1 MRKSGRVLV
10 VAAAL
15 LAGAVQAQDAQSPTR
30 PMPRP
35 MAVVAEA
42 AGLPL
47 LRPMPRPEA
56 AAAAMPAALPLAE
69 TAAGPAL
76 PAEAAPRRQ
85 AEAATAPATLPVLI
99 PAPTQA
105 VVPALAAVPLP
116 AIPPQAQAQAPAPAQ
131 AAMRERLTVS
141 TSGQR
146 VPQAALTLA
155 GEDQVIVAA
164 ATADSPRPR
173 LRPAP
178 PGQVVPA
185 AAQAPVAV
193 IDPLPRPKA
202 RPAALAVAA
211 SEPATVQAAKAPAA
225 EAPAAETAPVVLAGL
240 ARSLRPEAR
249 PKGLAKR
256 RASEEPAIVQAA
268 AVKVQP
274 GGVGIL
280 PKKGSLCG
288 DRSIRGETMGR
299 ITAKVAGCGIEE
311 PVKVTHVAGVKLSQA
326 ALMDCPTA
334 LALRTW
340 VEKGLQPNFGRNPVV
355 ELKVAGHYV
364 CRTRNHK
371 KGAKVSE
378 HGKGRAIDI
387 SGFTLANGKT
397 ISILK
402 GWRGDYGKAIRAAHK
417 AACGPFGTTL
427 GPGSDGYHEDH
438 LHFDTA
444 RYRSGPYCR

>member
-1 MRKSGRVLV
+1 M
-10 VAAAL
+10 
-15 LAGAVQAQDAQSPTR
+15 AGQD
-30 PMPRP
+30 
-35 MAVVAEA
+35 E
-42 AGLPL
+42 
-47 LRPMPRPEA
+47 
-56 AAAAMPAALPLAE
+56 
-69 TAAGPAL
+69 
-76 PAEAAPRRQ
+76 
-85 AEAATAPATLPVLI
+85 
-99 PAPTQA
+99 
-105 VVPALAAVPLP
+105 
-116 AIPPQAQAQAPAPAQ
+116 
-131 AAMRERLTVS
+131 
-141 TSGQR
+141 
-146 VPQAALTLA
+146 
-155 GEDQVIVAA
+155 VIVAA

-173 LRPAP
+173 LRPATSGP
-178 PGQVVPA
+178 VVPA
-185 AAQAPVAV
+185 AAKAPVAM
-193 IDPLPRPKA
+193 IDPLPRPRA
-202 RPAALAVAA
+202 RPAALVRAVPAA
-211 SEPATVQAAKAPAA
+211 PEPATAQAT
-225 EAPAAETAPVVLAGL
+225 EAPATEAAPVVLAGL

-249 PKGLAKR
+249 PKGLTKR
-256 RASEEPAIVQAA
+256 RASEEPAIIQAA

-280 PKKGSLCG
+280 PKKGSICG

-334 LALRTW
+334 LALRSW
-340 VEKGLQPNFGRNPVV
+340 VENGLQPSFGRNPVV

>member
-47 LRPMPRPEA
+47 LRPRPRPEA
-56 AAAAMPAALPLAE
+56 AAATMPAALPLAE

-85 AEAATAPATLPVLI
+85 AEAATAPAALPVLI
-99 PAPTQA
+99 PAPTQT

-116 AIPPQAQAQAPAPAQ
+116 AIPPHAAAPAQ

-146 VPQAALTLA
+146 VPQAALPPA

-178 PGQVVPA
+178 PGPVVPA

-211 SEPATVQAAKAPAA
+211 PEPATEQATDAPA
-225 EAPAAETAPVVLAGL
+225 AAETAPVVLAGL

-334 LALRTW
+334 LALRAW

-417 AACGPFGTTL
+417 AACGTFGTTL